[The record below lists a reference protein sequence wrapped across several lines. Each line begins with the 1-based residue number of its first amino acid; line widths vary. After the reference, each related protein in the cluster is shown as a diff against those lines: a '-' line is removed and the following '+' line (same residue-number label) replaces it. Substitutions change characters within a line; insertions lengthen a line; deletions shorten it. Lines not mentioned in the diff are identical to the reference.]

1 MSPHEGGLHPRFIS
15 ARKRAHNARR
25 GSIIFRYPHLV
36 RGWPRQGRPAK
47 LFQAS
52 TPRPRG
58 HLSRDVGTGPKM
70 RGSIMQRLHY
80 EADTSQRGNR
90 LGSSGASGRGTGKAP
105 SIGEPA
111 PDHAS
116 ASVSDC
122 SHRPIFV
129 ASHPPGYPAWAET
142 TRPPTEAALFGFA
155 SSPRVLGNVLLHGV
169 GNHVANALANAKIT
183 KAGVKLV
190 GRKGL
195 LQLQERVS
203 GRRCRFPVGILGL
216 WPWHLEPPF

>member
-1 MSPHEGGLHPRFIS
+1 MDSDDEAATEAASFGPKNGPRRSEAQRRPFGGMSPHEGGLHPRFIS

-36 RGWPRQGRPAK
+36 RGWPRQGRPAP

-142 TRPPTEAALFGFA
+142 TRPAY
-155 SSPRVLGNVLLHGV
+155 
-169 GNHVANALANAKIT
+169 
-183 KAGVKLV
+183 
-190 GRKGL
+190 
-195 LQLQERVS
+195 
-203 GRRCRFPVGILGL
+203 
-216 WPWHLEPPF
+216 

>member
-36 RGWPRQGRPAK
+36 RGWPRQGRPAP

-122 SHRPIFV
+122 SHRPIFCGQPSSRLSRV
-129 ASHPPGYPAWAET
+129 GGNDEAGLLRRPYSASRLHREYLETCCSMAWAIT
-142 TRPPTEAALFGFA
+142 SPMRLRMRRSRKLG
-155 SSPRVLGNVLLHGV
+155 SS
-169 GNHVANALANAKIT
+169 
-183 KAGVKLV
+183 
-190 GRKGL
+190 
-195 LQLQERVS
+195 S
-203 GRRCRFPVGILGL
+203 
-216 WPWHLEPPF
+216 